1 MSEEVYSHGHHHSV
15 VQTHARRT
23 AQNSAAYL
31 LPRLLS
37 GADLLDVGAGP
48 GTITAD
54 LAELVS
60 PGRVVGIDRSPEV
73 LAQASELATERG
85 LRNLSFAAGDVYDLP
100 YDDGSFDVVHAHQIL
115 HHLSQPVQA
124 LREMRR
130 VARDAGIVAVRDAD
144 YHAMC
149 WYPQLP
155 ALAEWMEL
163 YQQIARGNG
172 AEPDAGRRL
181 LSWAQQVGFSTV
193 EPSVSTWVYATEAER
208 SWFAESWAARV
219 LHSSFA
225 TQALERKLASQA
237 DLERI
242 SAGFRTWGNDPGGW
256 FVMLHAEII
265 ATV

>member
-1 MSEEVYSHGHHHSV
+1 MSEEVYSHGHHDSV

-23 AQNSAAYL
+23 AENSAAYL
-31 LPRLLS
+31 LPHLRPGS
-37 GADLLDVGAGP
+37 EVLDVGAGP

-54 LAELVS
+54 LAELVA
-60 PGRVVGIDRSPEV
+60 PGRVVGIDRSAEV
-73 LAQASELATERG
+73 IVQASELATERG
-85 LRNLSFAAGDVYDLP
+85 LGNLSFDTGDVYNLP
-100 YDDGSFDVVHAHQIL
+100 YDDGSFDLAHAHQVL
-115 HHLSQPVQA
+115 HHLSQPVDA

-130 VARDAGIVAVRDAD
+130 VVRDGGMVAVRDAD
-144 YHAMC
+144 YHAMS
-149 WYPQLP
+149 WYPELP

-163 YQQIARGNG
+163 YQRIARGNG

-181 LSWAQQVGFSTV
+181 LSWAQQAGFSAI

-208 SWFAESWAARV
+208 GWFADSWATRV

-225 TQALERKLASQA
+225 AQALERKLASQA

-242 SAGFRTWGNDPGGW
+242 SAGFDTWGKDPGGW